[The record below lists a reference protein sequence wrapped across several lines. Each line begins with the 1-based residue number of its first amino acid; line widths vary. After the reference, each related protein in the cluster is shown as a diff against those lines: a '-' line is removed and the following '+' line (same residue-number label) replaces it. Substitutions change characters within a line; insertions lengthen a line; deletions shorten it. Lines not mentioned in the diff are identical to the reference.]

1 MENDIG
7 GISAGRKAP
16 FPGTEKEG
24 AGPEEFFSGRGFRL
38 LPDRRSM
45 KGLGVWGLLLLLFLG
60 GCSAFSG
67 SDTSWAKKAVA
78 TRQIFDHPEDYVGKR
93 VIAGGVIDSIDYG
106 KIVLR
111 AFPLD
116 GSYYPQTDKPPL
128 GTVEI
133 ETGNAEPSGLY
144 AAGNTLEVI
153 GTVMGTGKDGHL
165 LLHPYKTSANACT
178 SALGLHCHQVLGL
191 FCSCGNF

>member
-1 MENDIG
+1 MEHDIG

-16 FPGTEKEG
+16 FPRTEKEG
-24 AGPEEFFSGRGFRL
+24 SGPEESFSGWGFPL
-38 LPDRRSM
+38 LPDRGTM

-93 VIAGGVIDSIDYG
+93 VIAGGVIDSTDSG

-116 GSYYPQTDKPPL
+116 GSYYPQTDKPPWERWRSKREMRSRPVS
-128 GTVEI
+128 TRP
-133 ETGNAEPSGLY
+133 ETPWR
-144 AAGNTLEVI
+144 
-153 GTVMGTGKDGHL
+153 
-165 LLHPYKTSANACT
+165 
-178 SALGLHCHQVLGL
+178 
-191 FCSCGNF
+191 